1 MHHDL
6 GHCRSEPSRPQVLGE
21 FCSPYA
27 SNADEKSIR
36 VVAHQETNSITWLY
50 RIVFDEYIPKF
61 YRLDLV
67 GLDRL

>member
-21 FCSPYA
+21 FCSPWQA
-27 SNADEKSIR
+27 VQMKKSIR

-50 RIVFDEYIPKF
+50 CIVFDEYIPKF

-67 GLDRL
+67 GLDWF